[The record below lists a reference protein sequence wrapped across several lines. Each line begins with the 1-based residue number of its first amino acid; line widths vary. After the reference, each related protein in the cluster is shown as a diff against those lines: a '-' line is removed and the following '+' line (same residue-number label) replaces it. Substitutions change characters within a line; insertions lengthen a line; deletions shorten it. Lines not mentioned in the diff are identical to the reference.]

1 MQMYTIKDL
10 FDMANKNYNLKISRE
25 DNPKEVKAIEKT
37 IRRKLQAHDIKS
49 PYKVNQDQAV
59 YLINTEMKKYF
70 FKKAEKSNPNLILDA
85 EAYAQTT
92 QENISQ
98 TLTYQEALINCKL
111 DYLIQLLGSNDQQTI
126 FFRADDFRKAY
137 VEYRKHIDSNG
148 FPMPGY
154 TNAKGNL
161 RASEKFFTALPF
173 SNKPFKPEKKSS
185 K

>member
-154 TNAKGNL
+154 TNAKGDL
-161 RASEKFFTALPF
+161 RASEKFFTALHF
-173 SNKPFKPEKKSS
+173 SNKPFKPEKKE
-185 K
+185 